1 MHYFPKMVTS
11 SNAAI
16 TPVEVSKQQML
27 PLRFPDVITM
37 SAGDILQDGDVI
49 AQIETDKVT
58 IDVRYTE
65 AKPGKLKEIL
75 VGADDTVTV
84 GQAVCIVEQVQKCR
98 LRRA

>member
-1 MHYFPKMVTS
+1 MQLSLPS
-11 SNAAI
+11 SSSGNSI
-16 TPVEVSKQQML
+16 EQYSNGTLNHVP
-27 PLRFPDVITM
+27 I

-84 GQAVCIVEQVQKCR
+84 GQAVCIVEQVKFSQHT
-98 LRRA
+98 

>member
-1 MHYFPKMVTS
+1 MQQLLPPTS
-11 SNAAI
+11 PGNRAF
-16 TPVEVSKQQML
+16 QQR
-27 PLRFPDVITM
+27 LRDDLNHVPI

-84 GQAVCIVEQVQKCR
+84 GQAVCIVEQVPGSQHT
-98 LRRA
+98 